1 MGLDKGDSGDSTGGK
16 GGAMAPQFFCWPPQ
30 FFWLDGVLG
39 NDYLLQ

>member
-1 MGLDKGDSGDSTGGK
+1 MGLDKGDSGDSTGGN
-16 GGAMAPQFFCWPPQ
+16 GGAMAPQ